1 MLRHTRMNTLDAV
14 PNPPTSPTSRRAL
27 TDRRARATPAW
38 RRLPVY
44 VRTGAVVLAL
54 VTAVL
59 VIGSLT
65 AGSSAARDPTTLERD
80 WRKRAAARPNE
91 WSDEDA
97 SFQWPADARL
107 NDFRSSESSS
117 EDEETAL
124 RVDEDEAGERIESA
138 LFVVADEDDLLGLSA
153 IACGL
158 VESGQ
163 LIEVVSVGGE
173 DALRGLDSLPC
184 EPSGVWTA
192 TEARFPALVAR
203 ADVMFVVADL
213 LELQASLIAAGAV
226 DVKHRHPI
234 EGLATIVALPRDELY
249 ALGWVGTLPIDALR
263 RASSLR

>member
-14 PNPPTSPTSRRAL
+14 PVPPISPTSRRVLAE
-27 TDRRARATPAW
+27 RRARTAPAW
-38 RRLPVY
+38 RRLPVW

-59 VIGSLT
+59 VIGRLG
-65 AGSSAARDPTTLERD
+65 AGSGAREHTSLERD
-80 WRKRAAARPNE
+80 WAKRASQERD
-91 WSDEDA
+91 WDDS

-107 NDFRSSESSS
+107 SSFRSSESSS

-124 RVDEDEAGERIESA
+124 HVDEDEAGDRIERA
-138 LFVVADEDDLLGLSA
+138 LFVVADEDDLLGFSA

-163 LIEVVSVGGE
+163 VVEIISVGGQ
-173 DALRGLDSLPC
+173 DALHALESIPC
-184 EPSGVWTA
+184 DFSAVWTA
-192 TEARFPALVAR
+192 TESRFPALVAR

-249 ALGWVGTLPIDALR
+249 ALTWVGTLPIDALR
-263 RASSLR
+263 RASAFARPD